1 MNAKRAPGTKPAA
14 AHDDAPNELTLAL
27 ASRLNAIKDERGL
40 SQRGLAA
47 LTGLSQAYMA
57 RVLRGD
63 ANIGLGMLLVIARAV
78 GEDPL
83 TLISPIEDKL
93 SEK

>member
-1 MNAKRAPGTKPAA
+1 MAKRAPDTPSAA
-14 AHDDAPNELTLAL
+14 DADSAPNELTMALAL
-27 ASRLNAIKDERGL
+27 RLNAIKDERGL

-63 ANIGLGMLLVIARAV
+63 ANIGLGMLLVIARAL

-83 TLISPIEDKL
+83 DLISPVHRRSSK
-93 SEK
+93 K